1 MGGLSQERGP
11 KGPLPS
17 FALQKVGCDGVIGS
31 RKQEDKCG
39 VCGGDNTHCKVVK
52 GTFTRSPR
60 KQGEEPIFCPRVESQ
75 QRLMGLGSPNAHTP
89 GGSV

>member
-1 MGGLSQERGP
+1 M
-11 KGPLPS
+11 
-17 FALQKVGCDGVIGS
+17 IGS

-60 KQGEEPIFCPRVESQ
+60 KQGEKPTFY
-75 QRLMGLGSPNAHTP
+75 LGWNADSTRGSETQVSPP
-89 GGSV
+89 K